1 MIKTFQKKSNPV
13 AKELRTSKYRQRKTK
28 NKMVYNRKDGEVW
41 TPIKGLL
48 KMLDGKNV
56 ISDET
61 KSTPE
66 IPLQNT

>member
-13 AKELRTSKYRQRKTK
+13 AKELRTSKYRQRKTI
-28 NKMVYNRKDGEVW
+28 NKMVYNRKDEEVW

-61 KSTPE
+61 KSTPK